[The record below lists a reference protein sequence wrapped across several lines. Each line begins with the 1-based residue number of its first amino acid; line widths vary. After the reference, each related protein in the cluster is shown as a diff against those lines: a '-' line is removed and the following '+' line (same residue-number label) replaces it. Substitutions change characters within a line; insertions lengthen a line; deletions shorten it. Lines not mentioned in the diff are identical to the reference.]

1 MNKSYHVIGTLLV
14 CAAMFL
20 GIAGC
25 GEVRHEYRLATP
37 GLLIDREVAKELV
50 EIFEESS
57 RHSISL
63 VPLPDPTMTALEA
76 VESGVADLALT
87 SNSQPYRQ
95 GVTTVMP
102 FYPTVLHILYKN
114 DRDADDVG
122 ELLRGAS
129 IYAGPVGSAS
139 YQVMLTILRAYGL
152 SETDIE
158 IVANADG
165 VPDVIVLYLPLS
177 PEAIS
182 TYLEATGTVGRYR
195 MLSLGSLDDLGTG
208 SGLDRA
214 LLLNPRLRP
223 FVVPLDT
230 YGSVTPGPVVTLSVD
245 KMLIASP
252 ELEQTDVYDLI
263 EELRRLQP
271 ALLARKPLLFA
282 RLSDE
287 FSASDSTFVLHP
299 GAQAFI
305 DRDAPDI
312 YERYSGVAEVLVT
325 LLIGFVSGSYAL
337 VQIYNRRRKNR
348 IDQFYVDVMAVR
360 DAALAKSDPSDRGAA
375 VAEVRQLQN
384 RAIRMLV
391 DEKLAADDSFRIFLT
406 LSNDIIAELDAAGGG
421 PGQKKT

>member
-14 CAAMFL
+14 CAVIGL
-20 GIAGC
+20 GMAGC

-37 GLLIDREVAKELV
+37 GLLIDREVARELV

-76 VESGVADLALT
+76 VESGVADLGLA

-102 FYPTVLHILYKN
+102 VYPTVLHVLYKN
-114 DRDADDVG
+114 DRDADDVS

-129 IYAGPVGSAS
+129 IYAGPAGSAS

-152 SETDIE
+152 SETDVE

-182 TYLEATGTVGRYR
+182 TYLEETGTVGRYR

-214 LLLNPRLRP
+214 LLLNSRLRP
-223 FVVPLDT
+223 FVIPLET
-230 YGSVTPGPVVTLSVD
+230 YGSVTPEPVVTLSVD

-252 ELEQTDVYDLI
+252 ELGQTDVYDLI
-263 EELRRLQP
+263 EEMRRLQP
-271 ALLARKPLLFA
+271 ALEARRPLVFRHL
-282 RLSDE
+282 RDE

-299 GAQAFI
+299 GAQAYI
-305 DRDAPDI
+305 DRDAPDL
-312 YERYSGVAEVLVT
+312 YERYSGVAEVLIS
-325 LLIGFVSGSYAL
+325 LIIGVVSGSYAL

-421 PGQKKT
+421 PGQKAT

>member
-1 MNKSYHVIGTLLV
+1 MKQSWRQFGTLFLWV
-14 CAAMFL
+14 AIVL

-25 GEVRHEYRLATP
+25 GEARHEYRLATP
-37 GLLIDREVAKELV
+37 GLVIDREVAEELV

-57 RHSISL
+57 RHRISL
-63 VPLPDPTMTALEA
+63 VPLPDPTMTSPEA
-76 VESGVADLALT
+76 IASGAADLALT
-87 SNSQPYRQ
+87 SNSQPYRE

-129 IYAGPVGSAS
+129 IYAGPVGSTS

-152 SETDIE
+152 SEKDVE

-223 FVVPLDT
+223 FVVPVDT

-252 ELEQTDVYDLI
+252 QLEQTDVYDLI

-271 ALLARKPLLFA
+271 ALHARKPLLFR

-299 GAQAFI
+299 GAQAFV
-305 DRDAPDI
+305 DRDAPDV
-312 YERYSGVAEVLVT
+312 YERYSGVAEVAIT
-325 LLIGFVSGSYAL
+325 LLIGFISGTYAL
-337 VQIYNRRRKNR
+337 VQIYHRRRKDR
-348 IDQFYVDVMAVR
+348 IDEFYIDVMAIR
-360 DAALAKSDPSDRGAA
+360 DAALAKGDPVARDAA
-375 VAEVRQLQN
+375 VANVRQLQN
-384 RAIRMLV
+384 KAVQLLV
-391 DEKLAADDSFRIFLT
+391 DEKVAADDSFRIFLT
-406 LSNDIIAELDAAGGG
+406 LSNDIIAELGGKAA
-421 PGQKKT
+421 